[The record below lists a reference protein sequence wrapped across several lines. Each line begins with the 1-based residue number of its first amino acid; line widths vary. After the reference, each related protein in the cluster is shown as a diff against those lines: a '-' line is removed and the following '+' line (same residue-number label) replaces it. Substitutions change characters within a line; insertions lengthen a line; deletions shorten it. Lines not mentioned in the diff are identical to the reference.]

1 MKRLTER
8 ALCQELWASV
18 RCRGCWLCEG
28 GEKASMLRATNRS
41 SGIPAFVNLRFWK
54 RERESGSGVP
64 SFQSSLND
72 IVMPAIR

>member
-1 MKRLTER
+1 
-8 ALCQELWASV
+8 
-18 RCRGCWLCEG
+18 
-28 GEKASMLRATNRS
+28 MLRATNRS